1 MAITRN
7 RWEVNVGD
15 QVWISSGGRGS
26 RLETVNK
33 IGSKLVHVSDSG
45 RGLTSYYLETGQRRD
60 GYPGGFTTQAQR
72 SDDSRRSAVVTTLR
86 DTFGVEINS
95 RATWTADALE
105 TLLDVVGEIDAKYK
119 INNKD

>member
-1 MAITRN
+1 
-7 RWEVNVGD
+7 
-15 QVWISSGGRGS
+15 
-26 RLETVNK
+26 
-33 IGSKLVHVSDSG
+33 
-45 RGLTSYYLETGQRRD
+45 
-60 GYPGGFTTQAQR
+60 
-72 SDDSRRSAVVTTLR
+72 VVTTLR